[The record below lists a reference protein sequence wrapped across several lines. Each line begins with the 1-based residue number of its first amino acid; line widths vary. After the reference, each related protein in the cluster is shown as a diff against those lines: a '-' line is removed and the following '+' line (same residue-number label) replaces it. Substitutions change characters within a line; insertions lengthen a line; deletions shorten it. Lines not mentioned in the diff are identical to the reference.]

1 MPNVLGAPPAPPAP
15 PDLFHSHG
23 WGGGRRRPP
32 WQLWLALLFL
42 AGGAAYVSW
51 LGVRAFTWQPIATVI
66 SVTWA
71 IACISIAQR
80 RFYASPEGREMWIA
94 LWCLLGGFVAQATQI
109 VVDRRFSIGPLWI
122 AMGILGIG
130 GGFGVGSMAVVRTWF
145 FTVTCV
151 RLLIRWRAA

>member
-1 MPNVLGAPPAPPAP
+1 MPSVLEAPPAP
-15 PDLFHSHG
+15 PDLLQNHG

-32 WQLWLALLFL
+32 WQLWVALLFL
-42 AGGAAYVSW
+42 TGTAAYGSW
-51 LGVRAFTWQPIATVI
+51 LGIRAFKWQPVATVI

-71 IACISIAQR
+71 IACVSIIQR
-80 RFYASPEGREMWIA
+80 RFYVSPEAREMRIV
-94 LWCLLGGFVAQATQI
+94 LWCLVGGFVAQAAQI
-109 VVDRRFSIGPLWI
+109 VVDQRFSIGPLWI

-145 FTVTCV
+145 FAVMCA

>member
-1 MPNVLGAPPAPPAP
+1 MPSVLEAPPTP
-15 PDLFHSHG
+15 PDLLHG
-23 WGGGRRRPP
+23 YRWGGGRRRPP

-42 AGGAAYVSW
+42 AGSAAYAGW
-51 LGVRAFTWQPIATVI
+51 LGVRTFRWQPVATVI

-71 IACISIAQR
+71 ITCVSIAQR
-80 RFYASPEGREMWIA
+80 RFYVLPEAREIRIA
-94 LWCLLGGFVAQATQI
+94 LWCLVGGFVAQAAQI
-109 VVDRRFSIGPLWI
+109 VVDHRFSIGPLWV

-145 FTVTCV
+145 LTVTCV